1 MGKLNCVGHGDKT
14 QRGKERKRKRYAY
27 YHQGHEI
34 CKGAFMLLH
43 GVSKKYV
50 KNIVAH
56 MNENGNVPRV
66 HKNKNKRPANAFSFD
81 ELKHALNYIMHYAE
95 EVGLPQP
102 MVRGKGNPVV
112 FLPSSGSKSDLHK
125 QYVASCEEAG
135 IRHLGLT
142 SFKLLWKD
150 CCPHIKFMSPMSDM
164 CPKCEEHRD
173 AISKAVGMEQKQEAV
188 RLFSEHLT
196 IVQKEREVYN
206 KSVDDARV
214 EMTDYVRP
222 AGVIPPCSATLTKVH
237 YTMDF
242 SQAVSVPH
250 HARQEG
256 PLYFLVPRK
265 LQLFGIA
272 VEGIFRQ
279 FNYVIDEDQTIGE
292 NGVISMLHHCL
303 QQNGFGEEECIIHCD
318 NCAGENKNRYV
329 LGYLSWRTLI
339 GLHKKITLS
348 MQVPYHGRCLVDAGF
363 GHIKRLYRRTD
374 VDSLSSMINAVD
386 KSAKSNVPV
395 GYENPRNGEHNWEW
409 YDWKTYLST
418 HFSPLPGIRK
428 YRHFTFNVQS
438 PGLYIEHIVKFFLFH
453 TLL

>member
-1 MGKLNCVGHGDKT
+1 
-14 QRGKERKRKRYAY
+14 
-27 YHQGHEI
+27 
-34 CKGAFMLLH
+34 
-43 GVSKKYV
+43 
-50 KNIVAH
+50 
-56 MNENGNVPRV
+56 
-66 HKNKNKRPANAFSFD
+66 
-81 ELKHALNYIMHYAE
+81 
-95 EVGLPQP
+95 
-102 MVRGKGNPVV
+102 
-112 FLPSSGSKSDLHK
+112 
-125 QYVASCEEAG
+125 
-135 IRHLGLT
+135 
-142 SFKLLWKD
+142 
-150 CCPHIKFMSPMSDM
+150 M

-173 AISKAVGMEQKQEAV
+173 AISKAVGMEQKHEAV

-206 KSVDDARV
+206 KSVGDARV

-222 AGVIPPCSATLTKVH
+222 AGVIPPCSANLTKVH

-292 NGVISMLHHCL
+292 NGTGIKGPNGVISMLHHCL
-303 QQNGFGEEECIIHCD
+303 QQYGFGEEECIIHCD

-374 VDSLSSMINAVD
+374 VDSLSSMINVVD

-428 YRHFTFNVQS
+428 YRHFTFDVQS
-438 PGLYIEHIVKFFLFH
+438 PGSVQVKETCDGVPKSVKLLKSEATALTDPPMPTILPPAGITKERETYLYNMIRPYVRDPFKDVTCPNPEE
-453 TLL
+453 